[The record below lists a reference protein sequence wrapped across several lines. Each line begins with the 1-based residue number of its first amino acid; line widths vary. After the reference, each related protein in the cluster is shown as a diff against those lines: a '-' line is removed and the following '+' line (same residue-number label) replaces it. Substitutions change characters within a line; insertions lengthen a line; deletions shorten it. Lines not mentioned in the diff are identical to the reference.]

1 VKIVHFIFN
10 SCLEILWFLTA
21 SFEFRNLAILIL
33 KELTRQMHAMVEQL
47 HCLIVLTGL
56 RATHGTGVMDLL
68 FAQTV
73 R

>member
-1 VKIVHFIFN
+1 MFAMKYKHRKV
-10 SCLEILWFLTA
+10 
-21 SFEFRNLAILIL
+21 AILTL
-33 KELTRQMHAMVEQL
+33 KELTRAMHAMVEQL

-56 RATHGTGVMDLL
+56 KATHGMGVMDLL

>member
-1 VKIVHFIFN
+1 
-10 SCLEILWFLTA
+10 
-21 SFEFRNLAILIL
+21 
-33 KELTRQMHAMVEQL
+33 MHVMVEQL

-56 RATHGTGVMDLL
+56 KASHGMVAMDLL

>member
-1 VKIVHFIFN
+1 M
-10 SCLEILWFLTA
+10 
-21 SFEFRNLAILIL
+21 R
-33 KELTRQMHAMVEQL
+33 AMVEQL

-56 RATHGTGVMDLL
+56 KATHGMGVMDLL

>member
-1 VKIVHFIFN
+1 
-10 SCLEILWFLTA
+10 
-21 SFEFRNLAILIL
+21 
-33 KELTRQMHAMVEQL
+33 MHAMVEQL